1 METPCPYGVIFTYI
15 VQWRDM
21 EMKRI
26 FSILLITAL
35 LLSVTPLM
43 GTVALAEE
51 YATVTS
57 TNGYGVRMR
66 EGPSKGYAVV
76 GKYDVGTTVIVLQSG
91 TEWSQIQIGE
101 TVGWMMNEY
110 LIFGATGSSSG
121 SGDNVTGVANA
132 TVTSGNGLRVW
143 LRATAGGKRLALY
156 SPGTGVKVL
165 EYGDNWCRVSIGGA
179 IGYMMTDF
187 LAFEKAPEPGS
198 LKLTAASLNYD
209 YPVVGD
215 VMEVITTPA
224 DATVKYSWKVDGVEL
239 GTEETFNVLTRYANQ
254 RISVTVTGIGAYAG
268 SVTDTALADVQ
279 ISRAM
284 KSVALST
291 TSPVVGDVISA
302 IIQPSSAVV
311 EYSWRVAG
319 VEVST
324 DATYTV
330 TASDIGKLIQLKVK
344 GIDGYEG
351 SVACTAKDN
360 VVSDKAI
367 QSVKLSKYYP
377 VVGETVT
384 ATVYPVGAAATYTW
398 TVDGEVVSETAS
410 YKVDFYDLGKQVQ
423 VTVKGADPYTGT
435 ASDITKRVAAAE
447 LTGVRIAPTTPV
459 TGDRLYAYVT
469 PANATAEYE
478 WYKNDE
484 EVPFAFGSSS
494 LYVDESLAGDKI
506 SVKATG
512 TGVYSNTV
520 ESAKTAAVIDRKVIT
535 GVALSNSTPVVGD
548 TIRAYL
554 APRNADPSAQ
564 TYAWYIDNEVS
575 TKHGWEY
582 EVKES
587 DIGKVI
593 RVKVT
598 GAGIYTGEAYSNYSS
613 PVVGEML
620 ITGVGINN
628 ASTGANACQ
637 VQPEVGHTLSAV
649 VTPGQA
655 TAAYEWSIDGTVVG
669 TDADYSIKAEDAGK
683 RIMLSATGTG
693 NYKTWE
699 DKPVTALSAAVVQ
712 LKPLNVELN
721 IPAPEQGMTPVT
733 STTYKVEDKEYKANV
748 RWVTP
753 INEDEYVS
761 AELDRYGLFK
771 PNETYVA
778 RVSLTLPDGYTMIGS
793 SITAAHGSTVRIG
806 NTTDVFVKYAPTGA
820 QQVTDYYIAEVAAPV
835 VGQKGT
841 TSFSTTQYD
850 GVVTWTNVDG
860 GVFENAESYTAT
872 IELTANLGYTLDG
885 LEENIFQVGTADETY
900 YDASSYTV
908 TAVFNVERMLKVS
921 ADKSE
926 VYLDGY
932 NSRVVQCKAELSNY
946 IGDITNIKWEIVEA
960 TVDGTSINDEGQ
972 LIIGMYETP
981 DRTLTIRATV
991 TLSTGEEYVGT
1002 TTVVLVSGTDT
1013 DTAIKVEFTE
1023 AANMI
1028 ARKGKGY
1035 YEAKVTNSTQG
1046 CTIFAIWDDST
1057 SQVIGSDSGWLNISA
1072 TEKANKIV
1080 VRAISNED
1088 HSVVASVL
1096 VQIVDSLP
1104 LLGVDEIILVE
1115 GELAE
1120 ETLVEMIEVSVEE
1133 VPAVE
1138 EEAVEEVPAEPSIEI
1153 TEPEAPVVEEEAVE
1167 EVPAEPSIEITEPEA
1182 PVVEEEAVEEV
1193 PAEPSIEIT
1202 EPEAPVVEEEVVEE
1216 VPAEPSIEITEP
1228 EAPVVE
1234 EEVVEE
1240 VPAEPSIEITEPE
1253 APVVEEEVVEEVPAE
1268 PSIEITEPEAPVVE
1282 EEVVEE
1288 VPAEPSIEITEPET
1302 PVVEEEVV
1310 EEVPAEPS
1318 IEITEPEAPV
1328 VEEAPEGV
1336 VIEIKDT
1343 VTGEVVAPEEEPEAP
1358 AVEEE
1363 EPEGVVIAIKDTVTG
1378 EVIEEQEEEPAVEE
1392 ETEQV
1397 KKPSK
1402 SEKKNE
1408 EVAEEVTEEE
1418 LLDPELDDVEGD
1430 KDVGESTAESTI
1442 KIRFTE
1448 KASQIK
1454 RGGKAQFAVEVEGS
1468 EQGVRWSVRRSKDA
1482 DGKKVS
1488 SISEDGL
1495 LVVSKAETAEKL
1507 VVVAT
1512 SVEDGSVRA
1521 RWIVTVKNASKSSK
1535 ADDEEEIVEEEIIVE
1550 ETVTEEAEEPADEV
1564 IEEIVP
1570 EDEGLSEEI
1579 LKQIQE
1585 ELDKMMEENAVLD
1598 HF

>member
-21 EMKRI
+21 EMKRN

-330 TASDIGKLIQLKVK
+330 TESDIGKLIQLKVK

-398 TVDGEVVSETAS
+398 TVDGEVVSKTAS

-478 WYKNDE
+478 WYRNDE

-582 EVKES
+582 EVKPS

-669 TDADYSIKAEDAGK
+669 TGAGYSIKAEDAGK
-683 RIMLSATGTG
+683 RIMVSATAADGS

-721 IPAPEQGMTPVT
+721 IPAPVQGMTPVT

-753 INEDEYVS
+753 ISEDEYVS

-793 SITAAHGSTVRIG
+793 SITAAHGSTVRID
-806 NTTDVFVKYAPTGA
+806 NTTDVFVKYASTGA

-841 TSFSTTQYD
+841 TSFSTTQYN
-850 GVVTWTNVDG
+850 GTVTWNNMDG
-860 GVFENAESYTAT
+860 NGIFENADTYEAT
-872 IELTANLGYTLDG
+872 IVLTPNVGYTLDG
-885 LEENIFQVGTADETY
+885 LENNIFQVGTADKTT
-900 YDASSYTV
+900 YDAASYTV
-908 TAVFNVERMLKVS
+908 KAQFSVARTLKVTP
-921 ADKSE
+921 DKSE

-1002 TTVVLVSGTDT
+1002 TSVVLVSGTDT

-1028 ARKGKGY
+1028 ARNGKGY

-1120 ETLVEMIEVSVEE
+1120 ETLVEMIEVPVEE

-1182 PVVEEEAVEEV
+1182 PVVEEEVEEEV

-1202 EPEAPVVEEEVVEE
+1202 EPDAPVVEEEVVEE

-1228 EAPVVE
+1228 EA
-1234 EEVVEE
+1234 
-1240 VPAEPSIEITEPE
+1240 
-1253 APVVEEEVVEEVPAE
+1253 
-1268 PSIEITEPEAPVVE
+1268 
-1282 EEVVEE
+1282 
-1288 VPAEPSIEITEPET
+1288 

-1402 SEKKNE
+1402 SEKKDE

-1418 LLDPELDDVEGD
+1418 LPDPELDDVEGD

-1521 RWIVTVKNASKSSK
+1521 RWIVTVKNASKGSK

-1550 ETVTEEAEEPADEV
+1550 ETVTEEVEEPADEV